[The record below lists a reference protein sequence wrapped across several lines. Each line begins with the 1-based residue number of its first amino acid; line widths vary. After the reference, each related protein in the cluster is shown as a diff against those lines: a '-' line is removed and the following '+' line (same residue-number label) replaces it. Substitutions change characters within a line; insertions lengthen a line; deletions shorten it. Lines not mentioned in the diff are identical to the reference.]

1 MNIFTYKKAYLVD
14 IPHGDSVELIKIK
27 YTKLLNVFEYETSAD
42 LYGISFNRKFE
53 NYSFDKT
60 KGFLVFREGTIGI
73 NSINNKLEI
82 LWSVRLNHL
91 YFISL
96 LISIF
101 AGLFAYIFFNLSFSK
116 LLLTGIISFILSL
129 CIGRFSIMTK
139 IAEINLTCLEEE

>member
-1 MNIFTYKKAYLVD
+1 MNIFTYKKAYLID
-14 IPHGDSVELIKIK
+14 LPHGDSVELIKIK
-27 YTKLLNVFEYETSAD
+27 YTKLLNVFEYEISAD

-96 LISIF
+96 LVSIF
-101 AGLFAYIFFNLSFSK
+101 AGLFAYIFSSVRLKNK
-116 LLLTGIISFILSL
+116 
-129 CIGRFSIMTK
+129 
-139 IAEINLTCLEEE
+139 